1 MPDSYTPGVGS
12 ADLHID
18 HYDLDL
24 DYRIG
29 PNRLSARAVLTGRV
43 LTDTTSI
50 VLDLTGLR
58 VTKASVNGR
67 KVRYSARGKKLRL
80 TTPSLKRDQPVVI
93 DISYTGNPE
102 PAIGTW
108 GDIGWEELEDGVLVA
123 GQPVGASTWFPC
135 NDHPSNKAQYR
146 IRVLVESEYT
156 VVSNGSLT
164 KKTRKAGR
172 TQWTYESTTPLATYL
187 ATVQIGRYKY
197 GEIPLSSG
205 ATGFGASM
213 IGAAKDAAAGSARDA
228 LSSAVRGVTGAAGRD
243 ATVEN
248 ASGKN
253 ASAKAEPVHDA
264 SGRRTTHSRTESP
277 VPLGVYADDH
287 WDVAVERLGVQHGMM
302 NLFIDRFGPYPF
314 EVYDVVVT
322 DDVLE
327 IPLESQPL
335 SVLGPNHLG
344 AEWEAERLVAHE
356 MAHQWFGNS
365 LTPSRWRD
373 IWLNEGFACY
383 AEWLWSEESGRATA
397 HERAQEWWEKLSA
410 QPQDILLGDPGGP
423 DMFDDRVYKRG
434 ALCLHALRRELGD
447 ADFFTAV
454 GEWTKR
460 YRHSSVSTEEFI
472 DCVSEVSGRDIAE
485 VVRPWLG
492 ELELPEFQELP

>member
-1 MPDSYTPGVGS
+1 MLDSYTQGVGN

-29 PNRLSARAVLTGRV
+29 PNRLSARAVLKGRV
-43 LTDTTSI
+43 LTDTSSI

-58 VTKASVNGR
+58 VTKASVNGK
-67 KVRYSARGKKLRL
+67 KVRFSAQGKKLRL
-80 TTPSLKRDQPVVI
+80 TTPALKSDQPVVI

-102 PAIGTW
+102 PTIGTW
-108 GDIGWEELEDGVLVA
+108 GDVGWEELEDGVLVA

-135 NDHPSNKAQYR
+135 NDHPSNKSQYR
-146 IRVLVESEYT
+146 ISVLVESEYT

-172 TQWTYESTTPLATYL
+172 TRWTYESTTPLATYL

-197 GEIPLSSG
+197 GQIPLSSG
-205 ATGFGASM
+205 TSGFGAAM
-213 IGAAKDAAAGSARDA
+213 RGAAKDAVAGSARDA
-228 LSSAVRGVTGAAGRD
+228 LSSAVRGVAGAAGKD
-243 ATVEN
+243 V
-248 ASGKN
+248 S
-253 ASAKAEPVHDA
+253 VHDS
-264 SGRRTTHSRTESP
+264 SGQRTTHSRTESP

-302 NLFIDRFGPYPF
+302 NLFIERFGPYPF
-314 EVYDVVVT
+314 DVYDVVVT

-344 AEWEAERLVAHE
+344 PEWEAERLVAHE

-365 LTPSRWRD
+365 LTPSRWKD

-383 AEWLWSEESGRATA
+383 AEWLWSEESGRASA
-397 HERAQEWWEKLSA
+397 DERARQWWDELSS

-434 ALCLHALRRELGD
+434 ALCLHALRLELGD

-472 DCVSEVSGRDIAE
+472 QCVSEAADRDIAE
-485 VVRPWLG
+485 VVRPWLE
-492 ELELPEFQELP
+492 ELELPKLPELQ

>member
-1 MPDSYTPGVGS
+1 ML
-12 ADLHID
+12 ADT
-18 HYDLDL
+18 
-24 DYRIG
+24 
-29 PNRLSARAVLTGRV
+29 A
-43 LTDTTSI
+43 SI

-58 VTKASVNGR
+58 VTKASVNGK

-80 TTPSLKRDQPVVI
+80 TTPALTSDQPVVI
-93 DISYTGNPE
+93 DISYAGNPE

-135 NDHPSNKAQYR
+135 NDHPSNKSQYR
-146 IRVLVESEYT
+146 ISVLVESEYT

-172 TQWTYESTTPLATYL
+172 TRWTYESTTPLATYL
-187 ATVQIGRYKY
+187 ATVQIGRYRY
-197 GEIPLSSG
+197 GQIPLSPG
-205 ATGFGASM
+205 ATRFGAAM
-213 IGAAKDAAAGSARDA
+213 LGAAKDAVAGSARDA
-228 LSSAVRGVTGAAGRD
+228 LSSAARGVAGAAGGVAGTAGRVTGVTGAAGKD
-243 ATVEN
+243 V
-248 ASGKN
+248 S
-253 ASAKAEPVHDA
+253 VHDA

-287 WDVAVERLGVQHGMM
+287 WDVAVDRLGVQHGMM
-302 NLFIDRFGPYPF
+302 NLFVERFGPYPF
-314 EVYDVVVT
+314 DVYDVVVT

-344 AEWEAERLVAHE
+344 PEWEAERLVAHE

-365 LTPSRWRD
+365 LTPSRWKD

-397 HERAQEWWEKLSA
+397 HERAQEWWENLSA

-434 ALCLHALRRELGD
+434 ALCLHALRLELGD
-447 ADFFTAV
+447 ADFFAAV

-472 DCVSEVSGRDIAE
+472 RCVSDVSGRDIAE
-485 VVRPWLG
+485 VVRPWLE
-492 ELELPEFQELP
+492 ELELPKLP